1 MNRNIRLML
10 AAVGLA
16 AVLIWLVAGWFSPG
30 TAVDAVRARTG
41 PIAEFVD
48 ERAITRLPETFVI
61 ATPGAGRI
69 EAITLEE
76 GTPVTSGQV
85 VARFVPIDLRVAVR
99 EAEAAINRLKASIH
113 ESGDTS
119 VEETARKQADQYV
132 LSTKATVA
140 ASKAR
145 VEAGEARHK
154 YSLKDLDRVRGLLP
168 SRARTEDDLDRA
180 LLDEVQSRVNFQQDG
195 FIHAAMLSL
204 QAATDLLPVMVGQ
217 YIARK
222 GLSKAVLEKQLV
234 EAEVRLKQVQLSQER
249 GTMRSPV
256 HGVVLHR
263 YVRDEGFL
271 PPGTRLLEIGQMERM
286 EVEADLLTVDVVG
299 VQRNDP
305 VEIYGPAIG
314 VPPARGT
321 VERIYP
327 SGFSKI
333 SSLGVEQQRVKTIV
347 RFEPNDLKRLLAER
361 NLGVGYRVRVRIE
374 TARKAD
380 ALVVPRSALFRGPG
394 GRWQLYAVRNGRAHV
409 QDVTLGLVNDE
420 YAEIASGLAE
430 GELVIPAPETGL
442 AHGRRVAATIREEP
456 AAPATQSPGNGRG
469 SGE

>member
-1 MNRNIRLML
+1 MNRNIRL
-10 AAVGLA
+10 AIATVGVAV
-16 AVLIWLVAGWFSPG
+16 VLIWLFAGWLSPG
-30 TAVDAVRARTG
+30 RAVDAVRAKTG
-41 PIAEFVD
+41 GIAESVD

-61 ATPGAGRI
+61 ATPSAGRVETI
-69 EAITLEE
+69 VLEE
-76 GTPVTSGQV
+76 GTPVKAGQV
-85 VARFVPIDLRVAVR
+85 VARFVPIDLSLAVR
-99 EAEAAINRLKASIH
+99 EAEAAIDRLKASIH

-119 VEETARKQADQYV
+119 VEETGRKQADQYV

-145 VEAGEARHK
+145 LEASAARLK
-154 YSLKDLDRVRGLLP
+154 YSRDDLRRVRDLVGT
-168 SRARTEDDLDRA
+168 RARTEDDLDRA
-180 LLDEVQSRVNFQQDG
+180 VLDEVQSRVTYQQDE
-195 FIHAAMLSL
+195 FIYAAMLSI
-204 QAATDLLPVMVGQ
+204 QAATDLLPTMVSQ

-234 EAEVRLKQVQLSQER
+234 EAQVRLEQVKLSQER

-256 HGVVLHR
+256 DGVVLQR
-263 YVRDEGFL
+263 YVRDEGFF
-271 PPGTRLLEIGQMERM
+271 PPGTRLLEIGQLERM

-299 VQRNDP
+299 VKRNGP

-327 SGFSKI
+327 SGFSKV

-374 TARKAD
+374 TARKSD

-394 GRWQLYAVRNGRAHV
+394 GRWQLYAIRDGRAHV
-409 QDVTLGLVNDE
+409 QDVTVGLVNDE
-420 YAEIASGLAE
+420 DAEITSGLAQ
-430 GELVIPAPETGL
+430 GDLVIPSPESNL
-442 AHGRRVAATIREEP
+442 RHGQRVAPAIREEP
-456 AAPATQSPGNGRG
+456 VARETQSPGNGRG